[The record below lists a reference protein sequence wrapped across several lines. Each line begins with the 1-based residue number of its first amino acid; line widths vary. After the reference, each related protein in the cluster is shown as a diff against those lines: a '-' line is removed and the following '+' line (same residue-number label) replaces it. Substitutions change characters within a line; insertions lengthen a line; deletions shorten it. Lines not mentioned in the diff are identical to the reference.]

1 MDKPLIPGFDVGEN
15 GWDPGIIIF
24 NAHAV
29 YFCCEGIEAS
39 RCKDKVLQHWG
50 LFVVLLLFVL
60 VAAGAIFKWGNVEG
74 HGPWRWNDRDHDL
87 GMASPLRHN

>member
-39 RCKDKVLQHWG
+39 RCKDKVLQH
-50 LFVVLLLFVL
+50 
-60 VAAGAIFKWGNVEG
+60 
-74 HGPWRWNDRDHDL
+74 
-87 GMASPLRHN
+87 